1 MKGILEMRESDT
13 GILICMPTPYVP
25 EVATY
30 ATFICITA

>member
-13 GILICMPTPYVP
+13 GIFICMLTPYVS

-30 ATFICITA
+30 DTLIYITA